1 MSGSRRSNAE
11 LLRQLEEKNP
21 LLGLGCSYSPYP
33 VRLWI
38 QDIDSYYPLIPAI
51 GRASIR
57 VTICP
62 IVIIDSH

>member
-11 LLRQLEEKNP
+11 LLQQLEEKNP

-38 QDIDSYYPLIPAI
+38 QDINHPRGLNSLNC
-51 GRASIR
+51 GMQ
-57 VTICP
+57 
-62 IVIIDSH
+62 